1 MTKTPQKTT
10 IPRWSV
16 LLANKVNRSRDDRD
30 SNVIFKPPSS
40 LGVFF
45 CSNNNSFD
53 LGFSVRLLDAK
64 KLELIALRYIFLVLH
79 FLEHV
84 AYPQLIMRKTYLH
97 FFLLGLFGWS
107 AATANAAQLASAK
120 VLSVS
125 GTVTSYTEG
134 GAETPLQAG
143 AILTQGASI
152 CTNPSSQAVLV
163 FSNGS
168 ELTVMENSR
177 ITLAELS
184 QEAFGGTKSYEQLQ
198 ADPSRSQT
206 LLKLNYGKTSGH
218 VKKLSD
224 GSQFLVETPLGTAA
238 IRGTNFTIALN
249 FNPTSGLYSLQVSNH
264 DGLVDLITKAEGSKE
279 NGDYD
284 PKATET
290 STPIPAGQQFAVSI
304 SADDPNFDT
313 VIDQKINLA
322 PAEVPS
328 TPASDDA
335 AVIAPAELQ
344 ASVTEL
350 VRLALQANPDLDLS
364 EPVAVQQTI
373 EPVMAESYL
382 LVPVPTA
389 AEIQIIAE
397 TVMMAFMAE
406 IQDTPGIDANAV
418 IANVSSAILTATV
431 AGLEAAAAAAPEGSS
446 TASVTAA
453 ITAASS
459 GIVGAAAAASSG
471 TDSFA
476 ATVAAASS
484 GATTGAVA
492 AVTTA
497 VGVATGTTSTTE
509 AIKAASNGAV
519 TGAVAATAGS
529 TTSSTEAITA
539 ASGGAVTGAVA
550 AVTTAGGT
558 TSTTEA
564 IAAASNGAVT
574 GAVAATEG
582 STTSSTEAITAASNG
597 ATTGAVAA
605 AGGTTS
611 SAEAITAAS
620 GGAVAA
626 AIESTEGEAK
636 TEAAQAAASGAAE
649 AAVDSAGDELA
660 DQLAALQAAT
670 TGATQA
676 AAGDE
681 TIIAAV
687 ADGGIL
693 GATEAGLSE
702 EQATDTVENAV
713 QEVANSPTGG
723 EGPET
728 APPPVVTPDP
738 TEDDDT
744 TVISPAG

>member
-1 MTKTPQKTT
+1 
-10 IPRWSV
+10 
-16 LLANKVNRSRDDRD
+16 
-30 SNVIFKPPSS
+30 
-40 LGVFF
+40 
-45 CSNNNSFD
+45 
-53 LGFSVRLLDAK
+53 
-64 KLELIALRYIFLVLH
+64 
-79 FLEHV
+79 
-84 AYPQLIMRKTYLH
+84 MRKTYLH

-484 GATTGAVA
+484 GATTGAVV

-509 AIKAASNGAV
+509 AIKAASG
-519 TGAVAATAGS
+519 
-529 TTSSTEAITA
+529 
-539 ASGGAVTGAVA
+539 
-550 AVTTAGGT
+550 
-558 TSTTEA
+558 
-564 IAAASNGAVT
+564 GAVT

>member
-1 MTKTPQKTT
+1 
-10 IPRWSV
+10 
-16 LLANKVNRSRDDRD
+16 
-30 SNVIFKPPSS
+30 
-40 LGVFF
+40 
-45 CSNNNSFD
+45 
-53 LGFSVRLLDAK
+53 
-64 KLELIALRYIFLVLH
+64 
-79 FLEHV
+79 
-84 AYPQLIMRKTYLH
+84 MRKTYLH
-97 FFLLGLFGWS
+97 FFLLGLFGLS
-107 AATANAAQLASAK
+107 VATANAAQLASAK

-152 CTNPSSQAVLV
+152 CTKPSSQAELV

-177 ITLAELS
+177 LTLAELS

-290 STPIPAGQQFAVSI
+290 STPIPAGQEFAVSI

-328 TPASDDA
+328 TSASDDA

-364 EPVAVQQTI
+364 ESVAVQQTI

-431 AGLEAAAAAAPEGSS
+431 AGLETAAAAAPEGSS

-484 GATTGAVA
+484 GAVTGAV
-492 AVTTA
+492 TA
-497 VGVATGTTSTTE
+497 TAGSPTTSTD
-509 AIKAASNGAV
+509 AIKAASGGAV

-529 TTSSTEAITA
+529 TT
-539 ASGGAVTGAVA
+539 
-550 AVTTAGGT
+550 
-558 TSTTEA
+558 TSTDA

-574 GAVAATEG
+574 GAV
-582 STTSSTEAITAASNG
+582 EAIEAAAEAEG
-597 ATTGAVAA
+597 QGDQGGDDQGEDDDDQGEDGDDQGEDGDDLVAA
-605 AGGTTS
+605 
-611 SAEAITAAS
+611 
-620 GGAVAA
+620 
-626 AIESTEGEAK
+626 
-636 TEAAQAAASGAAE
+636 AAQAATSGATE
-649 AAVDSAGDELA
+649 AAVNSAEGLD

-670 TGATQA
+670 SGATQA
-676 AAGDE
+676 ALATGDDGL
-681 TIIAAV
+681 
-687 ADGGIL
+687 ADEISTGATE
-693 GATEAGLSE
+693 GATEAGLDS
-702 EQATDTVENAV
+702 ATAEAAVENAV
-713 QEVANSPTGG
+713 QVTTNNAEG
-723 EGPET
+723 EDQGNE
-728 APPPVVTPDP
+728 PVITPDVDD

-744 TVISPAG
+744 TVTSPAS

>member
-1 MTKTPQKTT
+1 
-10 IPRWSV
+10 
-16 LLANKVNRSRDDRD
+16 
-30 SNVIFKPPSS
+30 
-40 LGVFF
+40 
-45 CSNNNSFD
+45 
-53 LGFSVRLLDAK
+53 
-64 KLELIALRYIFLVLH
+64 
-79 FLEHV
+79 
-84 AYPQLIMRKTYLH
+84 MRKTYLH

-497 VGVATGTTSTTE
+497 
-509 AIKAASNGAV
+509 
-519 TGAVAATAGS
+519 
-529 TTSSTEAITA
+529 
-539 ASGGAVTGAVA
+539 
-550 AVTTAGGT
+550 GGT

-582 STTSSTEAITAASNG
+582 STTSTTEAITAASNG